1 MAFRFQKRI
10 KIAPGV
16 RLNVSKSGVS
26 TSLGGRGGTVNL
38 SSKGVRTTVGIPGT
52 GLSWSRQTGWSDA
65 KTMKPEDELLQLG
78 KLLDRQAKAF
88 NALSP
93 KANKVSESWNKAV
106 ASFEG
111 GRGPS
116 ASKFQTLTKRFDTA
130 MAGYQKIEDTVDDQ
144 RAALQAIADRLQ
156 RVRFGMFS
164 GKLKAAQQD
173 LLLLADEHHQGA
185 RKLLDALGRLRR
197 EVGNEL
203 SDVESRI

>member
-52 GLSWSRQTGWSDA
+52 GLSWSKQTGWSDA

-88 NALSP
+88 NTLSP
-93 KANKVSESWNKAV
+93 KTNKVSENWNKAV
-106 ASFEG
+106 ASFKG

-130 MAGYQKIEDTVDDQ
+130 MAGYQKIEDTIDDQ
-144 RAALQAIADRLQ
+144 RAELQAIADRL
-156 RVRFGMFS
+156 RGMRFGVFS

-173 LLLLADEHHQGA
+173 LLLLADEQHQGA

-197 EVGNEL
+197 EVRSEL
-203 SDVESRI
+203 SDAESQI

>member
-52 GLSWSRQTGWSDA
+52 GLSWSKLTGWSDA
-65 KTMKPEDELLQLG
+65 KTMRPEDELLQLG
-78 KLLDRQAKAF
+78 KLLDRQASAF
-88 NALSP
+88 NTLSP
-93 KANKVSESWNKAV
+93 KTNKVSESWNKAV

-130 MAGYQKIEDTVDDQ
+130 MTRYQKIEDVVADQ
-144 RAALQAIADRLQ
+144 KAELQAITDRLHSM
-156 RVRFGMFS
+156 RFGMFG
-164 GKLKAAQQD
+164 GKLKIAQKD
-173 LLLLADEHHQGA
+173 LLSLADEHRHGA
-185 RKLLDALGRLRR
+185 QKLLDALNRLRR
-197 EVGNEL
+197 EVGTEL
-203 SDVESRI
+203 SDAESKT

>member
-52 GLSWSRQTGWSDA
+52 GLSWSKQSGWSDA

-88 NALSP
+88 NTLSP
-93 KANKVSESWNKAV
+93 KTNKVSEGWNKAV

-116 ASKFQTLTKRFDTA
+116 TAKFQTLTKRFDTA

-144 RAALQAIADRLQ
+144 RAELRAITDRL
-156 RVRFGMFS
+156 RGMRFGIFS
-164 GKLKAAQQD
+164 GKLKAAQKD

-185 RKLLDALGRLRR
+185 RKLLEALGRLRR

-203 SDVESRI
+203 SDAESKI